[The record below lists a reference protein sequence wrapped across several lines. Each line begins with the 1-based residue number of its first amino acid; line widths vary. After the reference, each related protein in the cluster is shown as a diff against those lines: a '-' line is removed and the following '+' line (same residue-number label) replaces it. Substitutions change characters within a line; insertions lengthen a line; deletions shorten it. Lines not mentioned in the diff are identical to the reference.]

1 MKSNTIFFGIIVS
14 LFCFLF
20 ISTNLSADSHVV
32 ANARRALYWRTGE
45 KLIASDA
52 QAEDRFGNS
61 VAVAG
66 DVIVIGAQVED
77 QTGTNA
83 GAAYIFE
90 RNLGGINAWVEVK
103 KIIASFPQ
111 PYDYFGCSVAI
122 DGDVVVVGAWG
133 ADDGSPNSG
142 VAYVFERN
150 AGGANAW
157 GQVKRLKTFDLDP
170 DDHFGYSVAVGGD
183 VIVIGAPREDEGGS
197 DAGAAY
203 LFERNFGGANNWG
216 EAKKLTASDAQTED
230 FFGASV
236 AMAGNIIIIG
246 AHGDDDVCNLAGA
259 AYIFERNAGG
269 ANTWG
274 ETKKLTASDAQLSDF
289 FGTSVAV
296 DGDVAIV
303 SAFQED
309 SAANNAGAAYI
320 FERNSGGTN
329 AWGEVKKLTASDAQA
344 DDYFGISVSVA
355 DDMALVGVPYEK
367 FASGAGAAYVFERN
381 TGGSNAWGQAKK
393 LVAYDAW
400 ENDNFGYSVALDGD
414 VIAVGALHEDPG
426 DTNAAGAAYVFDV
439 LYGCPLSYI
448 FEDAETLPDDSD
460 QASGSNNY
468 ATTEPDEP
476 AHADN
481 GGPYHSVWWD
491 WSESTDNLLFEKSV
505 LSFLRVDTHGSDFD
519 TVLAVYTGPTVSN
532 LTVVA
537 TNDNAGAGVET
548 SEVSFQFNSGITY
561 HIAVDGKT
569 ATDTGNVVLNY
580 AVIPEAGIMLLTLAA
595 SLWLLRNRHW

>member
-1 MKSNTIFFGIIVS
+1 MKSNITFSAIIVF

-20 ISTNLSADSHVV
+20 CALNLFADSHVL
-32 ANARRALYWRTGE
+32 ANTRRALYWRTGK

-61 VAVAG
+61 IAVAG
-66 DVIVIGAQVED
+66 DVMVVGAQVED

-90 RNLGGINAWVEVK
+90 RNFGGINAWVEVK

-133 ADDGSPNSG
+133 EDDGSPNSG

-183 VIVIGAPREDEGGS
+183 VVVIGAPREDDGGS

-216 EAKKLTASDAQTED
+216 ETKKLTASDAQTED
-230 FFGASV
+230 FFGSSV
-236 AMAGNIIIIG
+236 AMADDVIIIG
-246 AHGDDDVCNLAGA
+246 AYGDDDVCNLAGA

-303 SAFQED
+303 SAYAED
-309 SAANNAGAAYI
+309 SAAINAGAAYI
-320 FERNSGGTN
+320 FERNNGGTN

-344 DDYFGISVSVA
+344 DDYFGGSVSVA

-367 FASGAGAAYVFERN
+367 AGSGAGAAYVFERN
-381 TGGSNAWGQAKK
+381 TGGSNDWGQAKK
-393 LVAYDAW
+393 LLAYDAQ
-400 ENDNFGYSVALDGD
+400 ENDNFGCSVAVDGD
-414 VIAVGALHEDPG
+414 VIAIGALHEDPG
-426 DTNAAGAAYVFDV
+426 DINKAGAAYVFDV
-439 LYGCPLSYI
+439 LYGCPSSYI
-448 FEDAETLPDDSD
+448 FEDAEPLPDDSN
-460 QASGSNNY
+460 QASGSNTY

-476 AHADN
+476 EHADN

-491 WSESTDNLLFEKSV
+491 WSAPSNSLILDTTATF
-505 LSFLRVDTHGSDFD
+505 FLHADTHGSDFD
-519 TVLAVYTGPTVSN
+519 TVLAVYTGLTVSN
-532 LTVVA
+532 LTQIA
-537 TNDNAGAGVET
+537 ANDNAEAGVET
-548 SEVSFQFNSGITY
+548 SEVSFQFNSGETY

-569 ATDTGNVVLNY
+569 DSDTGNVVLNY
-580 AVIPEAGIMLLTLAA
+580 AVIPEGGIMLLTLAA
-595 SLWLLRNRHW
+595 SLWLLRNRH